1 MIMPIFAEILTKG
14 PLLKGAQ
21 MKSRN
26 LFLKSLFFSLALAFS
41 SASLWATDPVT
52 SKEPSHEDS
61 ADHSVSTEEQISD
74 YIAHHIK
81 DAHDF
86 HLFSYNDA
94 SGHRK
99 HIGFPL
105 PVIVYTSQGFRFFMS
120 SEFHHD
126 DSGHQVV
133 ERDGVSLVKY
143 HEKIYELNA
152 GEHALS
158 FGDDGHHGVKHEVGL
173 GEELSEIA
181 ESEEFDASHHP
192 TNAHE
197 VLDLSITKSVFGFL
211 LVSLLMLVAFRS
223 LANQYKKRAVP
234 TGFGRVLEPLV
245 LYVRDEI
252 ARPNIGEKHYK
263 RFTGFLLTVFFF
275 IWTSNLLG
283 LTPLGFNITGQLAV
297 TFSLALFTY
306 LITQFSGNKEY
317 WKHIFWMPG
326 VPAPMKVILAPIEL
340 LGTLTKPFSL
350 MIRLF
355 ANISA
360 GHIVVMSLISIAI
373 IMKSS
378 MGAVGATA
386 LSFALSFFL
395 TLIELLVAFLQ
406 AYIFTMLSA
415 LFIGMAVQEHDHH

>member
-1 MIMPIFAEILTKG
+1 MNLGKSAKSK
-14 PLLKGAQ
+14 LLG
-21 MKSRN
+21 
-26 LFLKSLFFSLALAFS
+26 LISLFVFCSAF
-41 SASLWATDPVT
+41 ASGVAPKSEGDSEGHGAVT
-52 SKEPSHEDS
+52 SESEIN
-61 ADHSVSTEEQISD
+61 E
-74 YIAHHIK
+74 YILHHIK

-86 HLFSYNDA
+86 HLFSYND
-94 SGHRK
+94 SEGHRK

-105 PVIVYTSQGFRFFMS
+105 PVIVYSSKGLRTFMS

-126 DSGHQVV
+126 DSGHHVV
-133 ERDGVSLVKY
+133 ESDGVSLVKY
-143 HEKIYELNA
+143 HEKIYELNE
-152 GEHALS
+152 GVHA
-158 FGDDGHHGVKHEVGL
+158 
-173 GEELSEIA
+173 I
-181 ESEEFDASHHP
+181 EFDETHHP
-192 TNAHE
+192 TNAHA

-211 LVSLLMLVAFRS
+211 LVSLLMLFAFGR
-223 LANQYKKRAVP
+223 LAKQYKKQAVP
-234 TGFGRVLEPLV
+234 TGFGRVLEPLI

-252 ARPNIGEKHYK
+252 ARPNIGEKHYR
-263 RFTGFLLTVFFF
+263 RFTGFLMTVFFF

-297 TFSLALFTY
+297 TFTLALFTY
-306 LITQFSGNKEY
+306 LITQFSGTKDY

-326 VPAPMKVILAPIEL
+326 VPVPMKIILAPIEL

-373 IMKSS
+373 IMKSTL
-378 MGAVGATA
+378 GAAGATL
-386 LSFALSFFL
+386 LSLALSFFL

-415 LFIGMAVQEHDHH
+415 LFIGMAVEEHEHH